1 MGKSCFVLS
10 LSNFRDCIVRTTN
23 LDLFYSWFDLIPNV
37 QVRGKPF
44 REHNVLTFKNLHT
57 FWPKAPN
64 THTLSH
70 THRAP
75 SRTPH
80 HSIIRK
86 APSKAATSD
95 VCCITAGGK
104 QPIIRKLAAMTLEAI
119 RVKDQ

>member
-37 QVRGKPF
+37 EVRGKPF
-44 REHNVLTFKNLHT
+44 REHNVLTFKNLHA

-70 THRAP
+70 TQ
-75 SRTPH
+75 SSFKDSTPQH
-80 HSIIRK
+80 NKKGTFKSSNVRCLLHYCRG
-86 APSKAATSD
+86 KAAHNQK
-95 VCCITAGGK
+95 AGCN
-104 QPIIRKLAAMTLEAI
+104 
-119 RVKDQ
+119 DS